1 MISTTSSSYL
11 RKEPSLVD
19 MSKHHHSDTNVSND
33 INNTI
38 LKNTI
43 SNSGH
48 NKAPS
53 GIKSLSFLK
62 NHNHSH
68 STDSTIQPG
77 NSSSTNSPH
86 KSSSKSSS
94 KSKSTKQDQAAAHI
108 EDPTPYYQSGKNSGF
123 LNDYDHNST
132 QAVASFNA
140 IFQSQTKTTLD
151 ERIMLEEWLQKRSNS
166 LQMVWKRR
174 WCVLRDDGLYYYR
187 SDTETKPL
195 GILHLDNYSNLTY
208 GPDLARKSKFAFRLS
223 SPENSDHLFHAET
236 PQAFDLWLDALQG
249 HIRHALSRRDV
260 LSPLDVDQQHEQPGN
275 PFTNDLYKSTGEQ
288 SIIDKVLDRL
298 HLEDP
303 TLSDMNDPSTLI
315 MPAQE
320 HHHSFQKSFR
330 DLQLSLGDDLD
341 GWSPPPSSALYSSSN
356 TSASANTSMSMD
368 AHHVSRSNTETSST
382 SSQRS
387 PIGIQRTTNY
397 GMSFG
402 SENHSQSSASSF
414 TDPYSNYSSFS
425 EVSFGGNS
433 GNRSARA
440 SMQILDSQGRPS
452 LQQGRGTTH
461 ALHSSPSPLSGVQHL
476 NHYHTQFSPTPSLY
490 PYRVKGQTLSLET
503 GGLPLSEHSMDSPFS
518 SPMTSL
524 ASSYQISPICPDLK
538 RTESSG
544 STNSISTIDSALG
557 EAIITHDIASVKG
570 LTMTPLDLIH
580 KKPTKEGSGSSGSS
594 QSTPVTNKKMI
605 WSKGYCTDNDLLPF
619 EILDKESN
627 AASMN
632 EGKKAKKLWSVYGNS
647 GSITISDKT
656 GSGNNG
662 SGNNRKTTNQSLDSN
677 NAMLKNLVLISPV
690 KKNNSGSKGSNTT
703 STTKGFSKSM
713 TSLSKVSESEA
724 HNHPVP
730 PFPVSPSNHHHNHH
744 VFSPDTSS
752 ASRVR
757 SPSVSV
763 LDEALAAASREYA
776 EYTQKQFLNR
786 PPAHNDDILY
796 SRSPAQQD
804 SNSFNLLKK
813 SIQGQKQ
820 QSKQPPSSRA
830 TTAPISLITSD
841 WNTISRTQRNQ
852 SQPIRCIDPELQQH
866 RLHQPFQPHASK
878 PTETISRHIVAPD
891 ELAMAL
897 AIDQEAEGKR
907 REQERIEK
915 TEENNN
921 RPISIMTA
929 NPMSVVTSTPLA
941 SPVEGNN
948 LSDDK
953 SPLHPVTSLS
963 AIPESVVSPSMNLTT
978 VEEATSS
985 FENDGDDGDNNT
997 YLPGEDINANFE
1009 EESSPPP
1016 KNYVKQT
1023 QTATVSTS
1031 SQWSLPPPRRQSHP
1045 PDQEA
1050 TRSLTEQILV
1060 EKKYTKGT
1068 GVENTKQSPEP
1079 IVKNESLKEDEEA
1092 HEVLLSAIEAT
1103 VESQSTCTA
1112 NTTREWLKSPTL
1124 ESPSPPILPRRSPF
1138 RSAPIPPIN
1147 LAYPT
1152 PP

>member
-1 MISTTSSSYL
+1 
-11 RKEPSLVD
+11 
-19 MSKHHHSDTNVSND
+19 
-33 INNTI
+33 
-38 LKNTI
+38 
-43 SNSGH
+43 
-48 NKAPS
+48 
-53 GIKSLSFLK
+53 
-62 NHNHSH
+62 
-68 STDSTIQPG
+68 
-77 NSSSTNSPH
+77 
-86 KSSSKSSS
+86 
-94 KSKSTKQDQAAAHI
+94 
-108 EDPTPYYQSGKNSGF
+108 
-123 LNDYDHNST
+123 
-132 QAVASFNA
+132 
-140 IFQSQTKTTLD
+140 
-151 ERIMLEEWLQKRSNS
+151 
-166 LQMVWKRR
+166 MVWKRR

-260 LSPLDVDQQHEQPGN
+260 LGPLDIDQQHEQPGN

-303 TLSDMNDPSTLI
+303 T
-315 MPAQE
+315 
-320 HHHSFQKSFR
+320 
-330 DLQLSLGDDLD
+330 DLQPSLGDDLD

-387 PIGIQRTTNY
+387 PIGIQRNTNY

-461 ALHSSPSPLSGVQHL
+461 AFHSSPSPLSGVQHL

-580 KKPTKEGSGSSGSS
+580 KKPTKESSGSSGSS

-605 WSKGYCTDNDLLPF
+605 WNKGYCTDNDLLPF

-647 GSITISDKT
+647 GSITSPDKT

-690 KKNNSGSKGSNTT
+690 KKSSSGSKGSNTT
-703 STTKGFSKSM
+703 STTK
-713 TSLSKVSESEA
+713 
-724 HNHPVP
+724 
-730 PFPVSPSNHHHNHH
+730 
-744 VFSPDTSS
+744 DTSS

-786 PPAHNDDILY
+786 PTAHNGDILY

-978 VEEATSS
+978 VEEAMSS
-985 FENDGDDGDNNT
+985 FENDGDDDDNNT
-997 YLPGEDINANFE
+997 YLPGENIYANFE
-1009 EESSPPP
+1009 HESSHPP
-1016 KNYVKQT
+1016 KDYVKQT
-1023 QTATVSTS
+1023 QTATAATVSTS

-1079 IVKNESLKEDEEA
+1079 IVKNESLKEDENEEA

-1112 NTTREWLKSPTL
+1112 NTTREWLKSSTL